1 MSDHVKE
8 IDVDWCMFHIR
19 EAISTLEAHYKDP
32 QAHSFV
38 VRAHKE
44 LGQAAISLGL
54 LWKKTNSAQT
64 TPQVMK
70 TQIAREI
77 QAAE

>member
-1 MSDHVKE
+1 MSDNVKE
-8 IDVDWCMFHIR
+8 MEVDYAIYSIR
-19 EAISTLEAHYKDP
+19 TAISELEAYYKDP

-44 LGQAAISLGL
+44 LGQEAISLGL

-64 TPQVMK
+64 TPQVM
-70 TQIAREI
+70 E
-77 QAAE
+77 AAE